1 MSISVHFSDDHQF
14 LNHEVE
20 ANLLALLQ
28 TAATMEELSD
38 GEISVTFVDNEEIQE
53 LNRTYRDKNQP
64 TDVLSFPMYEPDQV
78 EIETF
83 DDEPLLL
90 GDIIIS
96 IPRAKEQAL
105 EYNHSFERELGFL
118 LVHGFLHLLGYDH
131 GDEVAEQEMFSRQ
144 EEILT
149 KHGLDR

>member
-1 MSISVHFSDDHQF
+1 VSITVHFSDDHQF
-14 LNHEVE
+14 LSHEFE

-28 TAATMEELSD
+28 TAATMEELAD
-38 GEISVTFVDNEEIQE
+38 GEISVTFVNNDEIQE

-64 TDVLSFPMYEPDQV
+64 TDVLSFPMYEADQV
-78 EIETF
+78 EIETY

-96 IPRAKEQAL
+96 IPKAKEQAV

>member
-1 MSISVHFSDDHQF
+1 MITVHFSDDHQY
-14 LNHEVE
+14 LDHQTE

-28 TAATMEELSD
+28 TAATTEELAE
-38 GEISVTFVDNEEIQE
+38 GEISVMLVDDEKIQE
-53 LNRTYRDKNQP
+53 LNRIYRDKDQP
-64 TDVLSFPMYEPDQV
+64 TDVLSFPMYEADQV

-96 IPRAKEQAL
+96 IPRAKEQAKD
-105 EYNHSFERELGFL
+105 YKHSFERELGFL

-131 GDEVAEQEMFSRQ
+131 GDKGSEGEMFARQ
-144 EEILT
+144 DEILT
-149 KHGLDR
+149 KHGLVR